1 MSSQQGRF
9 LNSKIAQE
17 EEEAQQAEDQTII
30 DTYIRSLEETVQAQA
45 LEIARLRAALKVQNH
60 E

>member
-1 MSSQQGRF
+1 MSLHQGKF

-17 EEEAQQAEDQTII
+17 EETQQAEDQVIT
-30 DTYIRSLEETVQAQA
+30 DAYIRSLEETVQAQA
-45 LEIARLRAALKVQNH
+45 LEIARLRAALKVQDH